1 MPHGGLFLW
10 VKLPSGDAREF
21 AQFAVRHGVVTLP
34 GSTLS
39 ADESHT
45 AFLRLPFLAEPETLR
60 RGVDRLAT
68 AWRLFQSPPGRTA
81 AQASRFCSESGEQ
94 HAGTHVRTEGGSHAH
109 EHVARRTISARSTQ
123 HAARSTC
130 YAFGTN
136 LYPGSRC

>member
-1 MPHGGLFLW
+1 MDLGSAIITQAVAARLLGVLDEVRALRRRQLRPRRDLLASLLGERIPEWTFRVPQGGLFLW

-45 AFLRLPFLAEPETLR
+45 AFLRIPFLAEPETLR

-68 AWRLFQSPPGRTA
+68 AWRGFHAPDRTKRR
-81 AQASRFCSESGEQ
+81 QR
-94 HAGTHVRTEGGSHAH
+94 
-109 EHVARRTISARSTQ
+109 VAVLQ
-123 HAARSTC
+123 
-130 YAFGTN
+130 
-136 LYPGSRC
+136 